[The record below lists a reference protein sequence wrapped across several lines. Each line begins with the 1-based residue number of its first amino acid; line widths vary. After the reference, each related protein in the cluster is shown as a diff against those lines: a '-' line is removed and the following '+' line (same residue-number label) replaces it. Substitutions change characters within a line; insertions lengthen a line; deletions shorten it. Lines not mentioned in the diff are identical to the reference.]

1 MFRRT
6 SARNRVVAGAC
17 LALACAAVVTAR
29 ESKDIIQFLN
39 PPAANPETPP
49 ASGIQDNR
57 IASNYTM
64 VRVAQFSDPIENPS
78 GVITNFGRLS
88 DGTNTEPDE
97 NTYLIL
103 DTNPGGP
110 TPGYDYGRHFLFQ
123 GHENAG
129 NLAYM
134 TRINLDV
141 TDPAH
146 RVTLLSPVNAQT
158 GKTGFNAIDGST
170 WDPFTQSLF
179 FTQENGAN
187 GGVLEVPL
195 QWTSTA
201 PPPVRSMD
209 CIMGRAGYEGIHPD
223 GHGSFLIVE
232 DTSGASASVDPTNIN
247 GTVKV
252 AKQPNSFV
260 YKFVPFNPSDMSQ
273 GGDLYALQ
281 VSVDGNVLSFGGTT
295 AQQVFND
302 VYSAQNKDLRVP
314 GTAWPAQWVFV
325 HHSGPV
331 LNFSTCSAF
340 DANAA
345 AKTAGAT
352 PFKRPENGQF
362 VPGTNFNSLVFVE
375 TGDTD
380 TRSGNVPELAQ
391 RGAWGSLFRVDFP
404 FGNAVGTIRIIGVG
418 DADHA
423 SFDNVTFANDRIV
436 LATEDR
442 GDMLHDQL
450 NKLDSV
456 WAYDVTGATPPVRF
470 IALGRD
476 ADAAPAGE
484 EDNEPTGLHVSS
496 GDASIAGLVGTSA
509 PDTKAVQLHQIN
521 TATGSVPP
529 GLDRSRWFV
538 TQQHGFD
545 QVWQLFLIK

>member
-1 MFRRT
+1 MQHRT
-6 SARNRVVAGAC
+6 IVRSRVAAGAC
-17 LALACAAVVTAR
+17 LALAFAAVVTAR
-29 ESKDIIQFLN
+29 ESKDLIQFLN

-49 ASGIQDNR
+49 ASGLQANQIASPYSMLR
-57 IASNYTM
+57 IA
-64 VRVAQFSDPIENPS
+64 QGSDPLENPS
-78 GVITNFGRLS
+78 GTITKLGFLS
-88 DGTNTEPDE
+88 DGTATEPDE
-97 NTYLIL
+97 NTYLVF
-103 DTNPGGP
+103 DHNPGGP
-110 TPGYDYGRHFLFQ
+110 TPGYDYGRRFLFQ

-129 NLAYM
+129 NNAYL

-146 RVTLLSPVNAQT
+146 RITLLSPVVPAL
-158 GKTGFNAIDGST
+158 GLTGFNSIDGSS
-170 WDPFTQSLF
+170 WDPFTRTML
-179 FTQENGAN
+179 FTQEAGAN
-187 GGVLEVPL
+187 GGVLEVPAE
-195 QWTSTA
+195 WSSTT
-201 PPPVRSMD
+201 PPPVRSLA
-209 CIMGRAGYEGIHPD
+209 CIIGKAGYEGIHPD
-223 GHGSFLIVE
+223 RSGNLLLVE

-260 YKFVPFNPSDMSQ
+260 YKFIPFNPADMSQ

-281 VSVDGNVLSFGGTT
+281 IRVDGSPLSFGGTT

-302 VYSAQNKDLRVP
+302 VYSTQNKDLRD
-314 GTAWPAQWVFV
+314 GQAWPAQWVFV

-331 LNFSTCSAF
+331 FNFSTCQSF

-362 VPGTNFNSLVFVE
+362 IPGSNFNSFVFDE

-380 TRSGNVPELAQ
+380 TRSSNVPELAQ

-404 FGNAVGTIRIIGVG
+404 FGNAVGTIRLIATG

-423 SFDNVTFANDRIV
+423 SFDNITFATDSIMLV
-436 LATEDR
+436 AEDR

-456 WAYDVTGATPPVRF
+456 WAYDLEGHATRF

-476 ADAAPAGE
+476 VLAAPNGA
-484 EDNEPTGLHVSS
+484 EDNEPTGAHVSE
-496 GDASIAGLVGTSA
+496 GDTSIAGLVGTTA
-509 PDTKAVQLHQIN
+509 PGTKAVHLNQIDP
-521 TATGSVPP
+521 ATGGVPP
-529 GLDRSRWFV
+529 GLDRARWFV
-538 TQQHGFD
+538 TQQHGLN
-545 QVWQLFLIK
+545 QVFQLFLIK